1 MTMTASTRAERA
13 STEHARPSTRSDGRT
28 DWLLIAAVL
37 AFIATLVRA
46 VAFTPIEATQGAA
59 QKIFYIHAPSA
70 FIGLYVA
77 FGLVAV
83 SGLLYL
89 WLRDERLDRIAA
101 SSAEV
106 GVVYTTV
113 VLVTGPIWGKP
124 IWGTW
129 WTWDAR
135 LTLTLFLW
143 FVYLGYLILRG
154 AIEDPG
160 VRARYSAVLGVLGA
174 LLVPFIHLSVYLFR
188 TLHPMPIILKPSEP
202 SLPPQMLATFFMA
215 IASFMLLY
223 VALVRAR
230 YRLAGIVE
238 SLDDD
243 AVSEAASVGA
253 LRAEPVR

>member
-1 MTMTASTRAERA
+1 MTSSTRAERTA
-13 STEHARPSTRSDGRT
+13 TEYGRPSTRSDGGI
-28 DWLLIAAVL
+28 DWFLIVAVL
-37 AFIATLVRA
+37 ALIATVVRA
-46 VAFTPIEATQGAA
+46 MAFTPIEATQGAA

-83 SGLLYL
+83 LSALYL

-143 FVYLGYLILRG
+143 FVYVGYLILRG

-160 VRARYSAVLGVLGA
+160 VRARYSSVLGVLGA

-188 TLHPMPIILKPSEP
+188 TLHPMPIVLKPSEP
-202 SLPPQMLATFFMA
+202 SLPPEMLTTFFMA
-215 IASFMLLY
+215 LTSFALLY

-230 YRLAGIVE
+230 YRLAGVLE
-238 SLDDD
+238 SLEDD
-243 AVSEAASVGA
+243 AVPEAASVGA